1 MFNRDSQLCK
11 KAIGLAA
18 VLVLLVPHLSHGQT
32 AISAWTLSNTNV
44 AGTSTAYTPTITF
57 DDQTNTVTSITV
69 AGDVKTIATSADN
82 VYVRR
87 NGTAAG
93 SGTTAG
99 GANIWEVATSATNL
113 LGTNTGSKTIE
124 DVLLGHN
131 ALMGVNDLFTNT
143 GGTPSVVNN
152 NIERVDY
159 TWNGGFTVVTD
170 QGFSIFDRAAS
181 HTAADGFQVAV
192 FTGWNSLT
200 NAPTAYSGNVVEVTA
215 GAGSQYSATGLDWDP
230 TTAGTQST
238 FSYEILRFTSGD
250 NLTPLNTTDL
260 LGSGQ
265 GIFGVYISF
274 ADLGIAQGTTVYG
287 YSIMSND
294 VTNVT
299 ANLVDWTNT
308 TNYTTSTPD
317 TNGSIDLLGVSGKR
331 WVPEPSTYGAMFLGL
346 GSLLLGFRR
355 WRLGRLALSAT
366 AA

>member
-1 MFNRDSQLCK
+1 MPHPHSQSIMQSVRLI
-11 KAIGLAA
+11 AGLLMMLPA
-18 VLVLLVPHLSHGQT
+18 LGHGQT
-32 AISAWTLSNTNV
+32 AISAWTLSNAN
-44 AGTSTAYTPTITF
+44 AANSTAYTPTITF
-57 DDQTNTVTSITV
+57 DNQTNTVTSITV
-69 AGDVKTIATSADN
+69 GSSVKTIAANADN

-87 NGTAAG
+87 NGIAAG
-93 SGTTAG
+93 SGTAAG
-99 GANIWEVATSATNL
+99 GANIWEVATSSTNL
-113 LGTNTGSKTIE
+113 LGSNTGSQTIE

-131 ALMGVNDLFTNT
+131 ALMGVNDLFTNS
-143 GGTPSVVNN
+143 GGSPSVVNN

-159 TWNGGFTVVTD
+159 SWNGGFTAISD
-170 QGFSIFDRAAS
+170 QGFSIFDRALS
-181 HTAADGFQVAV
+181 HAAADGFQIAV
-192 FTGWNSLT
+192 FTGWDSLT

-250 NLTPLNTTDL
+250 NLTPLNTSDA

-274 ADLGIAQGTTVYG
+274 ADLGIPQGTTVYG
-287 YSIMSND
+287 YSIMAND

-331 WVPEPSTYGAMFLGL
+331 WVPEPSSYGAMLLGL

-355 WRLGRLALSAT
+355 WRQGRSELNAT